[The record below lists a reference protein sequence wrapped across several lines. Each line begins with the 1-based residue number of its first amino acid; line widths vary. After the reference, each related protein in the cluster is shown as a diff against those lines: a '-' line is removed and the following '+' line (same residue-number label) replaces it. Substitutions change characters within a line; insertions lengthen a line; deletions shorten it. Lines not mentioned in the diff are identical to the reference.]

1 MKYIITER
9 QLKLIKEDNIRKI
22 DFEVFNNDW
31 DLLQKFLER
40 RGNPPYIIMGD
51 LDLRNNK
58 TIESL
63 GNLQSVGGDLAL
75 SFSKIKSLGDLQSV
89 GGDLNLYNSNIESL
103 GNLVSVGGDL
113 FLYDTNIT
121 SLEKLESVGGNLDL
135 AASKIVSLENLK
147 SVGGNLDLEGTPLSA
162 MTTKEEIRNMPNLTI
177 EGEIFL

>member
-9 QLKLIKEDNIRKI
+9 QLKLIKEDKIRKI

-31 DLLQKFLER
+31 NVLQKFLER
-40 RGNPPYIIMGD
+40 RGNPPYIITGD

-89 GGDLNLYNSNIESL
+89 GGTLFLTDTNIKDLGNLQSVGSDLNLYNSNIESL
-103 GNLVSVGGDL
+103 GNLVSVGGYL
-113 FLYDTNIT
+113 FLRNSNIE
-121 SLEKLESVGGNLDL
+121 SLGNLQSVGGDL
-135 AASKIVSLENLK
+135 YLRN
-147 SVGGNLDLEGTPLSA
+147 TPLSK
-162 MTTKEEIRNMPNLTI
+162 TTTEEEIRNMPNLTI
-177 EGEIFL
+177 RGEIYL